1 MEKQRTLVAVSE
13 PEVLINFA
21 FNTKCRANIRLRSL
35 CATNPVAFKVQT
47 SSPHKF
53 LVNPQSGLVQPLSQ
67 TTIQINVKLKAT
79 FVGPFLLKH
88 AVNCGDLN
96 SVKNIIKRQKSIVA
110 ELSKEDAESLFRVAT
125 ELDDSESMAGLLL
138 QAGLNVDD
146 VRVRLKTLDVNSFY
160 TGRSELHVAG
170 AFDRT
175 DESKD
180 GRSALYNAVANG
192 DRQMVEMLIEMDA
205 DPTITDDLGRSCF
218 DVARDKGH
226 VR

>member
-35 CATNPVAFKVQT
+35 CATNPVAFK
-47 SSPHKF
+47 
-53 LVNPQSGLVQPLSQ
+53 
-67 TTIQINVKLKAT
+67 NVKLKAT

-175 DESKD
+175 DEVLSLLK
-180 GRSALYNAVANG
+180 
-192 DRQMVEMLIEMDA
+192 
-205 DPTITDDLGRSCF
+205 TKKF
-218 DVARDKGH
+218 DSLDCRDKEGKTPLH
-226 VR
+226 LAASKGNISLSGV